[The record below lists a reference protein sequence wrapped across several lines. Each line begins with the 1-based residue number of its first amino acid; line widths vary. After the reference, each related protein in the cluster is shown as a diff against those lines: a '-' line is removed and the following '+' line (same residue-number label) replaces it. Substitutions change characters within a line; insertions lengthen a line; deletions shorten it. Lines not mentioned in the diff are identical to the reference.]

1 MAAISRAVGFVLS
14 NLEEEIHLDDLL
26 KVTSMSKPTF
36 SRHFKRHTGRSLT
49 TFVNEVRI
57 VNAKRLLAE
66 TNQSITEIAYDSGF
80 RNLSHFNVQFRKA
93 SNESP
98 SEYRLRAAVEHDRS

>member
-1 MAAISRAVGFVLS
+1 MAAISHAVGFVLS
-14 NLEEEIHLDDLL
+14 NLEEEISLDDLL
-26 KVTSMSKPTF
+26 RVTNMSKPTF

-66 TNQSITEIAYDSGF
+66 TSQSITEIDYDSGF

-98 SEYRLRAAVEHDRS
+98 SEYRRRAVGGS